1 MPQIAPTPQVP
12 DPRLVRAL
20 THVITLGLVLVLLL
34 PAARGYSPLIGWWPF
49 WLVVAPA
56 CSLALLHRRALTK
69 QRLAAACSALL
80 VARTRRRR
88 PHRRG
93 QARRLGIVRPVTRA
107 PLAAAG

>member
-1 MPQIAPTPQVP
+1 MLQIAPTPQVP

-80 VARTRRRR
+80 VARARRRR
-88 PHRRG
+88 QHRRG
-93 QARRLGIVRPVTRA
+93 QARRLVGSHPLSWPRMRA
-107 PLAAAG
+107 A